1 MALGISVIIP
11 TFKRADSLKR
21 VIQLLKAQTIAEQM
35 EILVIDQNPPGFLV
49 EGIGADTLEGVKHLV
64 LEKPNASEARNF
76 GVLNAKYPSLLFLDD
91 DLIPEP
97 TFCEEALT
105 FWSNNEKIDCF
116 CPLVYSLLGE
126 EHELKGIKRKMVKPT
141 SSELFEITDT
151 ISAVVFFKKSAFMT
165 SGGFDP
171 LLFEFA
177 KTAEDQEFFLR
188 IAKKGIKLF
197 YFTGLKI
204 FHDEKVPGGCDLRT
218 SDYWETRGKCM
229 RAWVYRYKIH
239 RGGDLKLS
247 VIDLFKL
254 FRSAF
259 LNRQGLTS
267 GFSFVWRQINLLRKS
282 ITETNQFL
290 RKLKSCYSDFS
301 KIDHL
306 STLTRKL

>member
-11 TFKRADSLKR
+11 TFKRTDSLKR

-49 EGIGADTLEGVKHLV
+49 EGIGADTLEGVKHLI
-64 LEKPNASEARNF
+64 LEKPNASEARNY
-76 GVLNAKYPSLLFLDD
+76 GALNANHAIILFLDD

-97 TFCEEALT
+97 TFCEEALA

-126 EHELKGIKRKMVKPT
+126 EHELAGIKRKIVKHT

-151 ISAVVFFKKSAFMT
+151 ISAVVFFKKSAFMA

-188 IAKKGIKLF
+188 IAKKRIKLF

-218 SDYWETRGKCM
+218 SDYWETRRKCI

-239 RGGDLKLS
+239 RGGDLNLS
-247 VIDLFKL
+247 FIDLFRL
-254 FRSAF
+254 FRSTF
-259 LNRQGLTS
+259 LNRKGMTTDLMYIY
-267 GFSFVWRQINLLRKS
+267 RQYKILVKS
-282 ITETNQFL
+282 INEANDFL
-290 RKLKSCYSDFS
+290 KDLKNNYPN
-301 KIDHL
+301 IYEINHL
-306 STLTRKL
+306 ADLK